1 MKLAITAD
9 WLPTLGGAEQVI
21 AALHNLWPQAPIFT
35 TVAAHSGLGS
45 LQSAD
50 IRVDRK
56 LQRLYKIF
64 GTHRSLISWM
74 PQAMERINL
83 DAYDVVI
90 SSSHAIGKG
99 VIPSSRAV
107 HICYCHTPMR
117 YAWEME
123 DQYLSDFKVPTKLK
137 PFVKNLLRRLRRWD
151 LTTAQRVD
159 VFIANSRTTQERIRR
174 IYGRDAIVIHPPV
187 QDQFFSDE
195 LNDLSAETKPYY
207 LALGRLV
214 PYKNFDLLIDMAN
227 TRHLPLKIAG
237 SGPLLNALKKRAGP
251 TVEMLGHVPDAE
263 LPSLY
268 TNARAFLFPPLEDAG
283 VVPLEA
289 QASGTPVIAYGAGG
303 ALDTVIDGRTG
314 LFFPKQ
320 TIVAVSTAIDRFEKM
335 SFDRQAIR
343 THARQFAESRFK
355 DRMTA
360 VVSEAT
366 SKFLRSEV
374 TSAHA

>member
-268 TNARAFLFPPLEDAG
+268 ANARAFLFPPLEDAG

-355 DRMTA
+355 ERMTA

-374 TSAHA
+374 TSVHA